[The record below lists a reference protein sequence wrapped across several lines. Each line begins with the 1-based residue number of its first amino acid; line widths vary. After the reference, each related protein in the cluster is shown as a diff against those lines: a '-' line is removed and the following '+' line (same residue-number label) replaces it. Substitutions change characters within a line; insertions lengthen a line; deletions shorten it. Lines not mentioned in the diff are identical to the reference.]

1 MQESW
6 WWIAGSGVAAFIMW
20 AAQVSP
26 KQAVS
31 NAAEWVISLGFR
43 NPPDWLKSP
52 DADSVVRHTS
62 ALLFSIF
69 TLYGISQFFE
79 VQNMRPEPKI
89 LYMLGCAFI
98 CGSVLWSWSGKYAGG
113 SPVDE
118 RPSTAEAKTG
128 SVVTVNTEVIRAPN
142 YNRTQLDHLV
152 EAIDIFY
159 PIVLDLDRELES
171 GEGVAKSMEALI
183 LHNGAK
189 AYLTQMDTLRLSLND
204 ALERLHRAK
213 EQQGLYQEVCDIV
226 ANSSNFSDPFYS
238 SWNELA
244 GILRDIPDNLNA
256 RSLSIFVS
264 GKKETFVSL
273 VSEFHQWAK
282 QKKMELIERRKFY
295 LRQEAQIAQTMKPE
309 PYPKNTTIDQRVN
322 SISQSGGITAHTVNV
337 NPKYQRALGDSIREK
352 LLKNV
357 PRDKLVVVWATHG
370 DQESFRYANEIFQ
383 FLKASGFNLFGDAP
397 QGNIFTQPLYGVTV
411 TPQDDKTEIY
421 IGMLSESE
429 KPVAK

>member
-1 MQESW
+1 
-6 WWIAGSGVAAFIMW
+6 
-20 AAQVSP
+20 
-26 KQAVS
+26 
-31 NAAEWVISLGFR
+31 
-43 NPPDWLKSP
+43 
-52 DADSVVRHTS
+52 
-62 ALLFSIF
+62 
-69 TLYGISQFFE
+69 
-79 VQNMRPEPKI
+79 
-89 LYMLGCAFI
+89 
-98 CGSVLWSWSGKYAGG
+98 
-113 SPVDE
+113 
-118 RPSTAEAKTG
+118 
-128 SVVTVNTEVIRAPN
+128 
-142 YNRTQLDHLV
+142 V

>member
-142 YNRTQLDHLV
+142 YNRTQLG
-152 EAIDIFY
+152 
-159 PIVLDLDRELES
+159 PVL
-171 GEGVAKSMEALI
+171 
-183 LHNGAK
+183 N
-189 AYLTQMDTLRLSLND
+189 
-204 ALERLHRAK
+204 
-213 EQQGLYQEVCDIV
+213 
-226 ANSSNFSDPFYS
+226 
-238 SWNELA
+238 
-244 GILRDIPDNLNA
+244 
-256 RSLSIFVS
+256 
-264 GKKETFVSL
+264 
-273 VSEFHQWAK
+273 
-282 QKKMELIERRKFY
+282 
-295 LRQEAQIAQTMKPE
+295 
-309 PYPKNTTIDQRVN
+309 
-322 SISQSGGITAHTVNV
+322 
-337 NPKYQRALGDSIREK
+337 
-352 LLKNV
+352 
-357 PRDKLVVVWATHG
+357 
-370 DQESFRYANEIFQ
+370 
-383 FLKASGFNLFGDAP
+383 
-397 QGNIFTQPLYGVTV
+397 
-411 TPQDDKTEIY
+411 
-421 IGMLSESE
+421 
-429 KPVAK
+429 